1 MRFPCLNAIQRFTYQ
16 ATRNLTTRPPH
27 QRETWTQR
35 DQDRLIRMINTKY
48 RNTVPGNWDVVVQLI
63 KDASANHRKPW
74 TAELLTELQ
83 DLVQANF
90 STGRPLNWTKIARTM
105 GRSPTAC
112 FCAFYQNRTHAHP
125 PMPAVLPVAGYK
137 RWTSSEQ
144 SRLNEAVEDLGT
156 RDWENVAQRVGSRSP
171 SSCRTFW
178 RSQQKIPSGKW
189 SEKERRRLV
198 EVLEATPKHTR
209 VVPILA
215 QMFPDKSPDDL
226 RGELHRARAALSY
239 HTYSKWTAGRIRTLM
254 DCVKEQKDI
263 DWHSVAEKVGGVTV
277 SMCQT
282 KYQAIRAKSAAC
294 GVARWTAEEVD
305 RLDSAV
311 RDTQGRINWQEIAR
325 TVGTKTTKQCYVKWY
340 RCLRPAKYPAE

>member
-1 MRFPCLNAIQRFTYQ
+1 MRFPCLNAIQRFTY
-16 ATRNLTTRPPH
+16 

-48 RNTVPGNWDVVVQLI
+48 RNTVPGNWDVVVQLL

-83 DLVQANF
+83 DL
-90 STGRPLNWTKIARTM
+90 
-105 GRSPTAC
+105 
-112 FCAFYQNRTHAHP
+112 
-125 PMPAVLPVAGYK
+125 
-137 RWTSSEQ
+137 
-144 SRLNEAVEDLGT
+144 
-156 RDWENVAQRVGSRSP
+156 RVGSRSP
-171 SSCRTFW
+171 NSCRTFW
-178 RSQQKIPSGKW
+178 RSQQKVPSGKW

-209 VVPILA
+209 VDA
-215 QMFPDKSPDDL
+215 HFGAD
-226 RGELHRARAALSY
+226 LHRARAALSY

-254 DCVKEQKDI
+254 DC
-263 DWHSVAEKVGGVTV
+263 VGGVTV

-305 RLDSAV
+305 RLDSAS
-311 RDTQGRINWQEIAR
+311 A
-325 TVGTKTTKQCYVKWY
+325 TKTTKQCYVKWY